1 MTRGTVTV
9 LGSNGHIGHHA
20 ARAFVAAGWDV
31 TGFGRVDRAPVAGMR
46 FVAGDADSLA
56 DLSAAIGDSDVVVNA
71 LNLPYDK
78 WDNGR
83 LEALMGRVVEAMG
96 STGRTLLFPG
106 NIYNYAPT
114 ARVLTP
120 EIAPQPPTPRGAI
133 RQRVED
139 MLRAAAGRG
148 DIQAVIL
155 RAGDFFGPDSSG
167 DWFDLVVMRE
177 AAKGKVAL
185 PGKPGTGHAW
195 AYLPDMARAFEKLAW
210 HRRELARFE
219 NFHFAGHFLA
229 PEQLGEAVAAAGPA
243 GLRVGRFPWLL
254 ITLMGLVNPVMR
266 EVAKMGY
273 LWEHPME
280 LRDARLDA
288 ILGPDFATPLDAA
301 VAATVAPW
309 CAGAAKAA

>member
-1 MTRGTVTV
+1 MTRGKVTI
-9 LGSNGHIGHHA
+9 LGSNGHIGHRA

-31 TGFGRVDRAPVAGMR
+31 TGFGRANRAPVAGMH

-56 DLSAAIGDSDVVVNA
+56 DLRRAIGDSEIVVNA
-71 LNLPYDK
+71 LNLAYDK

-96 STGRTLLFPG
+96 SAGRTLLFPG
-106 NIYNYAPT
+106 NIYNYAP
-114 ARVLTP
+114 AERVLTP
-120 EIAPQPPTPRGAI
+120 DTVPLPPTPRGAI
-133 RQRVED
+133 RQRVEN

-167 DWFDLVVMRE
+167 DWFDQVLLRE
-177 AAKGKVAL
+177 AGKGKVAI
-185 PGKPGTGHAW
+185 PGRPGIGHAW
-195 AYLPDMARAFEKLAW
+195 AYLPDLARAFEKLAW
-210 HRRELARFE
+210 HRRELAGFE
-219 NFHFAGHFLA
+219 NFHFAGHFLT
-229 PEQLGEAVAAAGPA
+229 PEQLGTAVAAAGPA

-266 EVAKMGY
+266 EVGKMGY

-280 LRDARLDA
+280 LRDARLEA
-288 ILGPDFATPLDAA
+288 ILGPDFVTPLDVAM
-301 VAATVAPW
+301 AATLAPYFPT
-309 CAGAAKAA
+309 AAQAA